1 MSSEWLKHYV
11 PRGLYGR
18 AALILILPVVALQ
31 LVVSV
36 VFIQRHFE
44 GVTEQLTAGV
54 SRELDLLSASGG
66 ADAPGEML
74 RTLEIDAAEVAPD
87 AVPRADLR
95 AWYDLTGITVVSTL
109 RALREDLLAVSLL
122 TEHRVSVFLEG
133 PEGPVVYVF
142 DRGHV
147 SASNPHQLFVNMVV
161 FGGLMTAIAF
171 FYLRNQLR
179 PVTELAEAAAAF
191 GRGRSVPYRPRGALE
206 VRQAGQAF
214 LDMRNRIERHIE
226 QRTLMLSGVSH
237 DLRTPLTRLKLGLSM
252 LDDEDRI
259 PMERDVAEM
268 QEMIEGFLSFARGT
282 AEDAPDSIDPI
293 ALVEDL
299 VSDLQRGGTIVDLV
313 STEGAGEMEIRP
325 AAIRRAIENLVGNAV
340 RYGTRAEVSVVL
352 GERSLRVR
360 VEDDGPGIPEADR
373 EAAMRPFQRLDSAR
387 NQDRGGGVGL
397 GLSIAADVARAHG
410 GVLRLG
416 ESEALGG
423 LQADL
428 VIAR

>member
-1 MSSEWLKHYV
+1 MISDRLKHYV

-44 GVTEQLTAGV
+44 GVTEQMTSAV
-54 SRELDLLSASGG
+54 SHELDLLQASGG
-66 ADAPGEML
+66 AGAPEEMM
-74 RTLEIDAAEVAPD
+74 RTLGISAGRVAPA
-87 AVPRADLR
+87 AVPEGDRR
-95 AWYDLTGITVVSTL
+95 AWYDLSGAAVIATL
-109 RALREDLLAVSLL
+109 EDLREDLLAVSLL

-133 PEGPVVYVF
+133 DDGPVVYVF
-142 DRGHV
+142 DRARV
-147 SASNPHQLFVNMVV
+147 SATNPHQLFVNMVV

-214 LDMRNRIERHIE
+214 LDMRTRIERHIE

-252 LDDEDRI
+252 LDDEDRV
-259 PMERDVAEM
+259 PMERDVSEM

-282 AEDAPDSIDPI
+282 AEDAPESVDPI
-293 ALVEDL
+293 ALMRDL
-299 VSDLQRGGTIVDLV
+299 VADLQRGGTAVDLV
-313 STEGAGEMEIRP
+313 AAEGAGRMDLRP
-325 AAIRRAIENLVGNAV
+325 AAIRRAVENLVGNAV
-340 RYGTRAEVSVVL
+340 RYGTRAEVSVAL
-352 GERSLRVR
+352 SERALRVR
-360 VEDDGPGIPEADR
+360 VEDDGPGIPEASR
-373 EAAMRPFQRLDSAR
+373 EAALRPFQRLDVAR

-416 ESEALGG
+416 ESEGLGG

>member
-1 MSSEWLKHYV
+1 MISDRLKHYV

-31 LVVSV
+31 LLVSV
-36 VFIQRHFE
+36 LFLQRHFE
-44 GVTEQLTAGV
+44 GVTEQMTSAV
-54 SRELDLLSASGG
+54 SRELDLLQASGG
-66 ADAPGEML
+66 AEAPEEMM
-74 RTLEIDAAEVAPD
+74 RTLGISAGRVAAA
-87 AVPRADLR
+87 AVPGADRR
-95 AWYDLTGITVVSTL
+95 AWYDLSGAAVIATL
-109 RALREDLLAVSLL
+109 DGLRDDLLAVSLL

-133 PEGPVVYVF
+133 TDGPVVYVF
-142 DRGHV
+142 DRARV
-147 SASNPHQLFVNMVV
+147 SATNPHQLFVNMVV

-214 LDMRNRIERHIE
+214 LDMRTRIERHIE

-259 PMERDVAEM
+259 PMERDVSEM

-282 AEDAPDSIDPI
+282 AEDAPEAVDPI
-293 ALVEDL
+293 ALMRDL
-299 VSDLQRGGTIVDLV
+299 VADLQRGGTAVELV
-313 STEGAGEMEIRP
+313 AAEGDGRMELRP
-325 AAIRRAIENLVGNAV
+325 AAIRRAVENLVGNAV

-352 GERSLRVR
+352 GDRALRVR
-360 VEDDGPGIPEADR
+360 VEDDGPGIPEDRR
-373 EAAMRPFQRLDSAR
+373 EAALRPFQRLDAAR

-416 ESEALGG
+416 DSAGLGG